1 MVGRPYKYDYSYL
14 HVAVDWLQT
23 NRDIAKSLNM
33 DKQEVSRIK
42 RSMKRLGYI
51 IPRGKNENGI
61 PREKWEKAGIGELS
75 DSEVARKLGIS
86 RERVRQVR
94 NKFGI
99 PLNLEAK
106 RLSDFKSRKYIRE
119 RYAKQ
124 RRKFT
129 KVALQYAKKGYTTEN
144 IAKMI
149 ERSVLYVQKL
159 LSAAGFKRYRPIYML
174 ATKYDWSKDN
184 HYLAKV
190 TGLKYNTISIY
201 RRKLRDMGYTNT
213 YKGRMGYKG
222 KLIKYGK
229 ESLSIQEWAKKIG
242 IKVNTL
248 RQRLEIWSVKEA
260 LTEPLIYRG
269 KRNGKEKEVAVR
281 H

>member
-1 MVGRPYKYDYSYL
+1 MARRPYKYDYSYL
-14 HVAVDWLQT
+14 HTAVDWSQT
-23 NRDIAKSLNM
+23 NRNIAKNLKVTKR
-33 DKQEVSRIK
+33 DVLYIK

-99 PLNLEAK
+99 QLNLEAR
-106 RLSDFKSRKYIRE
+106 RLSAYKSRKYIRE
-119 RYAKQ
+119 RLSAE
-124 RRKFT
+124 RKRIT
-129 KVALQYAKKGYTTEN
+129 N
-144 IAKMI
+144 IALKHAKNGLSNNDI
-149 ERSVLYVQKL
+149 GLLVKRHPVFIQKL

-222 KLIKYGK
+222 KLIKYRNK
-229 ESLSIQEWAKKIG
+229 SLSITEWAKKIG
-242 IKVNTL
+242 IKANTL